1 MTEDIGKKYCL
12 WNEIFGRIKIDVG
25 DNIIYSV

>member
-12 WNEIFGRIKIDVG
+12 WNEILDRIKIDVG